1 MTKLPAGPKLPL
13 PDTREMDW
21 PSLVDTAARAM
32 MSEGTRYELPG
43 TRSLL
48 AESPGGSSSGNT
60 SSSADTVPEAARNGE
75 RLGHWVDDVAERL
88 GLDTSPS
95 TRSAQHLEIIHVL

>member
-1 MTKLPAGPKLPL
+1 
-13 PDTREMDW
+13 MDW

-32 MSEGTRYELPG
+32 LSESTS
-43 TRSLL
+43 THALL
-48 AESPGGSSSGNT
+48 HDSPPSARIVLNEGPSPGGSSSGTT

-88 GLDTSPS
+88 GLDTAPGSS
-95 TRSAQHLEIIHVL
+95 LT